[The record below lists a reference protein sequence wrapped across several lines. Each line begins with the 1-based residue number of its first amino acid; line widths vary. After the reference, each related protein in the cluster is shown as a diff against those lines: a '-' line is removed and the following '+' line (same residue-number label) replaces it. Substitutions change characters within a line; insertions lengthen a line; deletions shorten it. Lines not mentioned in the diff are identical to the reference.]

1 MIADLAFHSFGGS
14 AASLDNWLAM
24 YTTADNRAT
33 SLDRH
38 IHGAA
43 QFTGDSKA
51 LQGQQYQ

>member
-1 MIADLAFHSFGGS
+1 MIA
-14 AASLDNWLAM
+14 SLSSGLAM
-24 YTTADNRAT
+24 FIATGNSNT